1 MITYSVADVS
11 ERRDASA
18 EVMAKAAVSAEETA
32 EESMAV
38 KTENAEDSAVVTE
51 TVERTAAP
59 VPARTEDAAE
69 MRTVK
74 TEENGAAVIKRQR
87 TANTPE
93 TEPREKQKRERN
105 GKSQASATASPRERD
120 LNFIEEFYGFA
131 AKAAVVLSRQI
142 VYS

>member
-1 MITYSVADVS
+1 MTTYSVADVS

-32 EESMAV
+32 DA
-38 KTENAEDSAVVTE
+38 ASAVVTE
-51 TVERTAAP
+51 TAERTVAP

-69 MRTVK
+69 MRTVR

-87 TANTPE
+87 TANIPE

-105 GKSQASATASPRERD
+105 GKSRASATASPRERD

-131 AKAAVVLSRQI
+131 AKAAVVLLRQI